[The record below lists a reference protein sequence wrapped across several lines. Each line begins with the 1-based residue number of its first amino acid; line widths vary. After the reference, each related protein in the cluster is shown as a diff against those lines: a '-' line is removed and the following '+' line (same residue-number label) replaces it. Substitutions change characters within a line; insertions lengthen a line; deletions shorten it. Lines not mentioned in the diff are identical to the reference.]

1 MPKTMLQVIRQ
12 SGDNVILMRKCPFC
26 GHETRKEM
34 NAREFD
40 DGVFAYQ
47 NGARMQDAFPK
58 ADASTREL
66 LMTGICDKCWD
77 SM

>member
-1 MPKTMLQVIRQ
+1 MPKTQLQVIRQ
-12 SGDNVILMRKCPFC
+12 SGDNVILVRKCPFC
-26 GHETRKEM
+26 GRETRKEM

-40 DGVFAYQ
+40 DGVFAHQ

-66 LMTGICDKCWD
+66 LMTGICDKCWNE
-77 SM
+77 M